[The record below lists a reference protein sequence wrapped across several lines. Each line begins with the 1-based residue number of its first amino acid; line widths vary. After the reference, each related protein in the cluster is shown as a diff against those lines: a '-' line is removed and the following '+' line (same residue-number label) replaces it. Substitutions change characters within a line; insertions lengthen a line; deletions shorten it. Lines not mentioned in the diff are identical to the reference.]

1 MAFDCLRNIVWY
13 VEPKRVRPIIF
24 SSADIK
30 MQEKRENLKYFVEN
44 YKKKTM

>member
-13 VEPKRVRPIIF
+13 VEPKQVRPIIF
-24 SSADIK
+24 SADIK

>member
-13 VEPKRVRPIIF
+13 VEPKQVRPIIF

-30 MQEKRENLKYFVEN
+30 MQEKRENLKCFVEN
-44 YKKKTM
+44 YIKKTM